1 LSVARA
7 PPRPLNGI
15 PLSLAGAHMADGDE
29 VPTIIDR
36 EEAAWA
42 ADQRNV
48 VEYYLQAQC
57 CEHAG
62 VSLEP
67 RWYLS
72 PYLAL
77 WAVRSKANPDAVGWW
92 AISGD
97 VPTDYM
103 TARRELRSTADVL
116 AAFGAQWSDAAEKMS
131 RGEYAGIGKRENIAE
146 LAPLLRS
153 RAESLQELSE
163 QVRAEEGEG

>member
-1 LSVARA
+1 
-7 PPRPLNGI
+7 
-15 PLSLAGAHMADGDE
+15 MADGDE
-29 VPTIIDR
+29 IPTITDS
-36 EEAAWA
+36 EDAAWA
-42 ADQRNV
+42 ADQRKM
-48 VEYYLQAQC
+48 VEHYLQAQR
-57 CEHAG
+57 CEHVG

-72 PYLAL
+72 PYLAV

-103 TARRELRSTADVL
+103 TATRELRSNADVL
-116 AAFGAQWSDAAEKMS
+116 AAFGAHWSKAAEAMS

-146 LAPLLRS
+146 LAPLLRT
-153 RAESLQELSE
+153 RAEMLQELSE
-163 QVRAEEGEG
+163 QVRAEESEG